1 MFISLT
7 YIDQKTNITEIE
19 IKRQVKMLKDFKIF
33 VNTGIFRRKMENNC
47 FENGLNVSEI
57 YKAQDILYQ

>member
-33 VNTGIFRRKMENNC
+33 VNTGIFRRNMENNC

-57 YKAQDILYQ
+57 YKVQDILYQ